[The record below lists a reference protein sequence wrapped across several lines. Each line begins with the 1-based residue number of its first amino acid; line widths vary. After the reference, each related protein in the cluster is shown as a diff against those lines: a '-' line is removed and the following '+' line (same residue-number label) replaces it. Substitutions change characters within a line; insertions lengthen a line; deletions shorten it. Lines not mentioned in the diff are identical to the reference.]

1 MNATLGLHGLDKL
14 LPGYGI
20 DIKKNAIFD
29 PAASFMLGFRTMGG
43 TAELRHPAIVIL
55 ADDPRMDENK
65 KLLDTGF
72 AGFFRMQQLAF
83 PFASSIDLLRDRQP
97 SDVTL
102 KAVARTSEAASL
114 DTSDTISMKLK
125 KNWTPKPPFDQ
136 RIIAA
141 VAEGKL
147 KSAFAGKADNDIK
160 VPERAPQ
167 PSRVFVIASSEFLTN
182 PFAYSGNGPEMQ
194 GQFQMF
200 GSMGGDRDLQMIAEP
215 YAQQFL
221 TTTILSLKNT
231 LDWMSGDQDLL
242 AASAK
247 ILAPPALQFASL
259 KRPKV
264 EAGDNEE
271 TLRKKDEEYRQARK
285 RIQTQVQWSLT
296 LGVPLLF
303 AVLGVGRWQYRQSK
317 RNQKKI

>member
-1 MNATLGLHGLDKL
+1 
-14 LPGYGI
+14 
-20 DIKKNAIFD
+20 
-29 PAASFMLGFRTMGG
+29 
-43 TAELRHPAIVIL
+43 
-55 ADDPRMDENK
+55 
-65 KLLDTGF
+65 
-72 AGFFRMQQLAF
+72 
-83 PFASSIDLLRDRQP
+83 
-97 SDVTL
+97 
-102 KAVARTSEAASL
+102 
-114 DTSDTISMKLK
+114 
-125 KNWTPKPPFDQ
+125 
-136 RIIAA
+136 
-141 VAEGKL
+141 
-147 KSAFAGKADNDIK
+147 
-160 VPERAPQ
+160 
-167 PSRVFVIASSEFLTN
+167 
-182 PFAYSGNGPEMQ
+182 
-194 GQFQMF
+194 
-200 GSMGGDRDLQMIAEP
+200 MIAEP

-271 TLRKKDEEYRQARK
+271 TLRKKDEEYRQSRK